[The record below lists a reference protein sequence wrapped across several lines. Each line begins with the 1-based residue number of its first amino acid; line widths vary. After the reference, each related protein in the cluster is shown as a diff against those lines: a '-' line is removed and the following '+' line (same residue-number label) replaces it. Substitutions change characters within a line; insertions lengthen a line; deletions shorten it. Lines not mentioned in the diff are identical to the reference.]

1 MSQSITVGVLRL
13 QGNWRQHI
21 HILTGLNHTV
31 PVHAVPVDGPA
42 ALRTCHALVIPGGES
57 TVISNLLQRQQL
69 LAPLGAAAAAGFPLL
84 GYCAGA
90 ILMAKNIEGPAA
102 PATLG
107 VLDICVRRNAYGRQI
122 ASFTTEIS
130 IFGNTRRAVFIRAP
144 QITEVGQGI
153 EVLAHHQDSAIAVR
167 RGSHVAVTFHPEVA
181 DWDDIHSYFVR
192 ECIPRPLVRLFQDY
206 Q

>member
-1 MSQSITVGVLRL
+1 MRL
-13 QGNWRQHI
+13 QGNWQQHI
-21 HILTGLNHTV
+21 RILAGLT
-31 PVHAVPVDGPA
+31 HAVPVRPVPVDGLA

-90 ILMAKNIEGPAA
+90 ILMAKNIERLAQPPAA

-107 VLDICVRRNAYGRQI
+107 VLDICIRRNAYGRQI
-122 ASFTTEIS
+122 ASFTTEIT
-130 IFGNTRRAVFIRAP
+130 IFGNRRRAVFIRAP

-153 EVLAHHQDSAIAVR
+153 EVLARHQNAAVAVR
-167 RGSHVAVTFHPEVA
+167 RGPHVAVTFHPEVA
-181 DWDDIHSYFVR
+181 GWDDIHSYFVR
-192 ECIPRPLVRLFQDY
+192 ECIQQPSARLFQDY